1 MALYLTALAQ
11 SWSQST
17 VMGDTTCLDPTYTF
31 QDFETFSRCFSSWRN
46 TTNFSK
52 AVVYVDTPFGKVID
66 GCIQDYCNFTS
77 PDLGGCTLPQKH
89 WSDIY
94 QLRSHPNVSFESS
107 ACAGLNSRVNT
118 DIAGPGVCF
127 LDISDSRE
135 VVIDCCTGH
144 YIL

>member
-1 MALYLTALAQ
+1 
-11 SWSQST
+11 
-17 VMGDTTCLDPTYTF
+17 MGDTTCLDPTYTF